1 MKYEVMEE
9 YVDECQLDYLSNYGD
24 KTNLKKCEK
33 RMVFRNMEINEIP
46 IMTGDESNVVLS
58 RICG

>member
-46 IMTGDESNVVLS
+46 IMTGDE
-58 RICG
+58 